1 MQESQE
7 PRVQSL
13 DWEDPL
19 EEETATNSSILTT
32 ITLLTE
38 KPGGLQPG
46 WGSKESDMI
55 EVTEHALMWIVFLYK

>member
-38 KPGGLQPG
+38 KPGGLQHW
-46 WGSKESDMI
+46 WGCKESDMI
-55 EVTEHALMWIVFLYK
+55 EVTEHALMWIVLLYK